1 MVGCDVCSKI
11 IPQAGDELTPDQMAF
26 VVDEAASEH
35 GGYDAQ
41 RGCVRYHCLECADFD
56 VCASCFLDTG
66 DAGPARGRF
75 DRSLHDHPFSRETGA
90 PSHHRD
96 VSSPLSLNCDL
107 KLHVARD
114 APEHHSMIVRRT
126 LSGGCIAQCLRYGLS
141 VVDDLMVMGLLTWLL
156 RAVWLSLSLSLA

>member
-1 MVGCDVCSKI
+1 MKKLLGRLVLPFRSSSSPSPADGPVLPPPVSAYAGRSMVGCDVCSKI

-26 VVDEAASEH
+26 VVAEAASEH

-75 DRSLHDHPFSRETGA
+75 DPSLHDHPFSRETGA
-90 PSHHRD
+90 PSHH
-96 VSSPLSLNCDL
+96 VLGLHVLPLSL
-107 KLHVARD
+107 
-114 APEHHSMIVRRT
+114 
-126 LSGGCIAQCLRYGLS
+126 
-141 VVDDLMVMGLLTWLL
+141 
-156 RAVWLSLSLSLA
+156 